1 MYKDEIKELYELK
14 KDSKKIVVKEL
25 LSLYLEFKFKNKDV
39 FIIKQ
44 LIKFYLNYDKEEK
57 EILKEIN
64 KRFGNVDYNSTIED
78 ILNELDEIYNYYYS
92 FIDDY
97 INNNCITNKL
107 EIKLNKDKILTRIRS
122 I

>member
-25 LSLYLEFKFKNKDV
+25 LSMYLDNKFKNKDV

-44 LIKFYLNYDKEEK
+44 LLIFYLNYDEEEK

-64 KRFGNVDYNSTIED
+64 KRFGKINYNSIIED

-97 INNNCITNKL
+97 INNKYLTSKL
-107 EIKLNKDKILTRIRS
+107 EIKLNKEKIIKKIRS

>member
-14 KDSKKIVVKEL
+14 KESKKIVVKEL
-25 LSLYLEFKFKNKDV
+25 LSMYLEFKNKDT

-44 LIKFYLNYDKEEK
+44 LLIFYLKYDKEEK

-64 KRFGNVDYNSTIED
+64 KRFGNIEFNIIIED

-92 FIDDY
+92 YIDNF
-97 INNNCITNKL
+97 INNKCIKNNL
-107 EIKLNKDKILTRIRS
+107 EIKLNKEKILNRIRS